1 MTMNFIEWCCAYF
14 FLIERR
20 PSNYDNDIYDEEIN
34 PFVTYIN
41 NSNNDI
47 TIDQEYMDEFEEIAE
62 IEQDSMNDW
71 GFWFKI

>member
-14 FLIERR
+14 FLIERQPR
-20 PSNYDNDIYDEEIN
+20 NYDNDTYDEESN